1 MILSPLSASTSQ
13 APRAILLAI
22 AVTLLRGLSVA
33 QETKANAV
41 ALPEPVA
48 PLSAP
53 VAPPAVK
60 DSSDATAAPSS
71 KTLAPPRKGQI
82 LLNFQGASLTDV
94 LNYLSEAA
102 GFVIVQEAPVTGTV
116 NVVSRQAISPEEAVD
131 LVNAVLIEKGY
142 IAIRNGR
149 ILKIVSRKDAQKRDL
164 PVMTGSDP
172 SKIPRNEE
180 MVTQI
185 LPVRYGEAAK
195 LVDNLRPLLAE
206 NATIT
211 ANESSNTILMTDTQA
226 NIRRIAQIIQAI
238 DVSFSSISTI
248 HVYQLRFADAKELAT
263 VITQLFATNTTST
276 QGGRGGGGRGFG
288 GFGFGGRGG
297 PGGGGGGGPGG
308 GSQPTGQSE
317 ALQAAKRVV
326 AVADEQSNSVIVTAP
341 ENYLP
346 QITEMINKLDT
357 SIADVMETRIFRL
370 LHADSVE
377 LAELV
382 NNLYTDASTQ
392 KSQGQNQNQGR
403 RGGQNGGGG
412 GPFGGGVG
420 GNPQG
425 NSTSQPSGRSL
436 LQTRVVAVGDPRTN
450 SLLVSAAR
458 DTMMQIA
465 ETVGRLDST
474 DAKKQ
479 RVYVHSLEHADA
491 DSVASVL
498 RGMLGDQSATSAQ
511 SNTSRLTERTTTGA
525 AMDSSS
531 VLNSNSGGGGGGGRG
546 GR

>member
-1 MILSPLSASTSQ
+1 MILSPLSPSTSV
-13 APRAILLAI
+13 ASRPVLLAI
-22 AVTLLRGLSVA
+22 AVTLLPALAVA

-53 VAPPAVK
+53 VASPVVK
-60 DSSDATAAPSS
+60 DSGDATAAPLT
-71 KTLAPPRKGQI
+71 KVLAPRKGQI
-82 LLNFQGASLTDV
+82 ILNFQGASLTDV

-164 PVMTGSDP
+164 PVLTGSDP

-185 LPVRYGEAAK
+185 LPVRYAEAAK

-206 NATIT
+206 NANIT

-238 DVSFSSISTI
+238 DVSFSSKSTI
-248 HVYQLRFADAKELAT
+248 QVYPLRFADAKELAT
-263 VITQLFATNTTST
+263 VITQLFATNTTGT

-297 PGGGGGGGPGG
+297 PGGPGGGPGG

-317 ALQAAKRVV
+317 AIQAAKRVV
-326 AVADEQSNSVIVTAP
+326 AVADEQSNSVIVAAP
-341 ENYLP
+341 EDYLE

-357 SIADVMETRIFRL
+357 SIADVTETRIFRL
-370 LHADSVE
+370 LHADAVE

-382 NNLYTDASTQ
+382 NNLYTDSSTQ
-392 KSQGQNQNQGR
+392 KSQGQNQGR
-403 RGGQNGGGG
+403 RGGQGGGGGGFFGG
-412 GPFGGGVG
+412 GPFGGG
-420 GNPQG
+420 PQP
-425 NSTSQPSGRSL
+425 NSSSQPSGRSL
-436 LQTRVVAVGDPRTN
+436 LQSRVVAVGDPRTN
-450 SLLVSAAR
+450 SLLVTAAR

-498 RGMLGDQSATSAQ
+498 RGMLGDQSATSLQ
-511 SNTSRLTERTTTGA
+511 SNTSRLTERTSTGA

-531 VLNSNSGGGGGGGRG
+531 VLNSNGGGGGGGGRG